1 MYSFSKFVNVI
12 LLFICTVNCSIDF
25 VEMQYLCSGRVLSLV
40 SLLPHE
46 HRMSVV
52 NLAVRRAQI
61 SHKLPVKSKVRDAC
75 CIILRFQIGLY

>member
-1 MYSFSKFVNVI
+1 MYSFSKFVNAM
-12 LLFICTVNCSIDF
+12 LLFICTVDCSLDF

-61 SHKLPVKSKVRDAC
+61 SHKLPVKSKVRD
-75 CIILRFQIGLY
+75 ILFLVLTA